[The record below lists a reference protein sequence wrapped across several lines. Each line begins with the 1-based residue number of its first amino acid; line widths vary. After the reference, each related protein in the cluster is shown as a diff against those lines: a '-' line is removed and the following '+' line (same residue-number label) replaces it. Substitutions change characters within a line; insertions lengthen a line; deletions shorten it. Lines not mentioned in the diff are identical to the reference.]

1 MKIYLYASFPCKII
15 INEECFN
22 MEVGEALCLTGI
34 LEGCVKI
41 LPESNNLEKYEV
53 DLKSIIKSSNIKCLK
68 IGCHTL
74 FCQLIPKVTYSIE
87 NENYL
92 IQKNFNVTCLIRYFV
107 GEYSY
112 FSLFINNFSIK
123 RKMYNV
129 KSCFSYTKKVQ
140 NEEFLFVVVNMENK
154 NYLFLVKDDKLLWEG
169 CFKEIN
175 VLEKEILILEDNES
189 CLGEKLVIKYIVS
202 DKKFEK
208 YPVVYKKK
216 KLEFLSPVP
225 AFLDCIM
232 LHNYTQMKK
241 LVSDDL
247 IDFCCE
253 KINDFCGD
261 FDDYIFIENFCV
273 LTKNF
278 EAQKVLCFKISNNLI
293 VDIID

>member
-1 MKIYLYASFPCKII
+1 
-15 INEECFN
+15 
-22 MEVGEALCLTGI
+22 METFI
-34 LEGCVKI
+34 
-41 LPESNNLEKYEV
+41 P
-53 DLKSIIKSSNIKCLK
+53 
-68 IGCHTL
+68 L
-74 FCQLIPKVTYSIE
+74 FFAI
-87 NENYL
+87 
-92 IQKNFNVTCLIRYFV
+92 
-107 GEYSY
+107 
-112 FSLFINNFSIK
+112 SIK
-123 RKMYNV
+123 A
-129 KSCFSYTKKVQ
+129 
-140 NEEFLFVVVNMENK
+140 
-154 NYLFLVKDDKLLWEG
+154 FLVKDDKLLWEG

-278 EAQKVLCFKISNNLI
+278 EAQKVLCFKISNNFFCKSVIKISLSF
-293 VDIID
+293 IINSLQTSEK